1 MKRNRDKIISEILNI
16 CTEGANKTQIVYKA
30 NLNFKT
36 VNPYID
42 LLVKNNLI
50 KINDGQL
57 VRYETTE
64 RGMNLLH
71 NFNYI
76 HDSLDGH
83 R

>member
-1 MKRNRDKIISEILNI
+1 MKRSRDKIISEILNI
-16 CTEGANKTQIVYKA
+16 CKEGAYKTQIVYKA

-36 VNPYID
+36 INPYID

-50 KINDGQL
+50 TMKTGKLI
-57 VRYETTE
+57 RYETTE

-76 HDSLDGH
+76 LDSLNGQG
-83 R
+83 